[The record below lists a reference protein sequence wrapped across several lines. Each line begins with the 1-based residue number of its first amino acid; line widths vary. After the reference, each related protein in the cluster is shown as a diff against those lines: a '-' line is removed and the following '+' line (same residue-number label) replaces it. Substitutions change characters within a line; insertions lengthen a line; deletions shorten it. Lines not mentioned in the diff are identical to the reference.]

1 MSSQVNAGLST
12 SASSSPL
19 ELLQVALY
27 LHDISV
33 KSNKLT
39 NPEKVFPQFNSEK
52 SLFAYACQ
60 VLFQGKTGLDANEL
74 QQAREFVRPL
84 QAGFRALFGYLLQSD
99 VYLKAKVDSQA
110 FNSDLFFERT
120 NTEITSQDG
129 VKYAIAVK
137 RMMATN
143 AKKGIK
149 ELITSLV
156 FIPVIDKPIVA
167 NLGTPQATAPAPQ
180 SFINAQTPAQ
190 AIAQGN
196 VPPVTNGV
204 HAPAS
209 M

>member
-1 MSSQVNAGLST
+1 MSLST
-12 SASSSPL
+12 ATASTPL

-27 LHDISV
+27 LHDVSV
-33 KSNKLT
+33 QSGKLT

-60 VLFQGKTGLDANEL
+60 VLFQGKTGLDETEL
-74 QQAREFVRPL
+74 QQAREFVKPL
-84 QAGFRALFGYLLQSD
+84 QQGFRALFGYLLNAD

-110 FNSDLFFERT
+110 FNSELFFERT
-120 NTEITSQDG
+120 NTEITAQDG
-129 VKYAIAVK
+129 SKYAIAIK

-156 FIPVIDKPIVA
+156 FIPVINKPIVA
-167 NLGTPQATAPAPQ
+167 NLGTPQTTAPQPM